1 MIYRLLADAV
11 LIVHGL
17 FVAFVVFGGLLA
29 LWRWRLAYLH
39 LPALAWGAMVIG
51 MGWICP
57 LTPLEVSLRQQA
69 GQQGYAGGFI
79 EHYVLAVIYPD
90 GLTRGVQIL
99 LAVALVAGN
108 LLVYGLWARRRL
120 QARQARAAV
129 RL

>member
-11 LIVHGL
+11 LILHGL
-17 FVAFVVFGGLLA
+17 FVAFVVFGGPLA

-99 LAVALVAGN
+99 LAVALVTGN

-129 RL
+129 GL